1 MISYR
6 QADLLDTLRTE
17 DGKSTFEL
25 EFHWF
30 TAWRNIVLKKI
41 SPVTPPIAGAE
52 MTLNS
57 MVQASP
63 TYKKYT
69 QHGSVKNKDA
79 SWKAVREICADM
91 AKRYKKTTV
100 GNPKEAFDGIFLVE
114 VEIDLS

>member
-6 QADLLDTLRTE
+6 QADLMDTFKYG
-17 DGKSTFEL
+17 DKAVFEI
-25 EFHWF
+25 EFHWLK
-30 TAWRNIVLKKI
+30 TWKNMVVKKI
-41 SPVTPPIAGAE
+41 SPVTPPQPGAE
-52 MTLNS
+52 MTMNS

-69 QHGSVKNKDA
+69 QHGSVKKKAD
-79 SWKAVREICADM
+79 SWKAVRAICADM

-100 GNPKEAFDGIFLVE
+100 GNPKEAIDGIFLVQ